1 MPTSQ
6 PKIAPTARR
15 SILGFTAAP
24 TPTTREPAD
33 APQHDFLMLSLSP
46 QLSPNQ
52 PAAAL
57 PAKRGRTR
65 AA

>member
-24 TPTTREPAD
+24 TPTTREPAY
-33 APQHDFLMLSLSP
+33 APQHDFLMLSLNP
-46 QLSPNQ
+46 QLTAGQ
-52 PAAAL
+52 PAVDR
-57 PAKRGRTR
+57 PSKRARAR